1 MNFVLHPWY
10 IVLLTASRNFNDTDA
25 DDYLR
30 GTTIWSR
37 ASFFRRFWQILGV
50 RMFSRFFLF
59 VSLLD
64 LEFPENVL

>member
-30 GTTIWSR
+30 GTGKKLYIGSVR
-37 ASFFRRFWQILGV
+37 GAS
-50 RMFSRFFLF
+50 
-59 VSLLD
+59 
-64 LEFPENVL
+64 